1 MPPPQIKWDRYINR
15 YIRLWAVQYYGRIE
29 TKYLDHFSIINP
41 IPGSSVRGIYLTD
54 YLVRICTWR
63 RNSPCIR
70 YKSQSRD
77 PIIACQGYVSR
88 CDAGRMSRRSN
99 YWENGI
105 IDCPAAC
112 AGSGDVY
119 YLVLRETSII
129 KQFARKP
136 IKHEHFSKYLVSRSD
151 CCFWLIWQSS
161 VTFTASC

>member
-1 MPPPQIKWDRYINR
+1 MGSAVLWPHRNKISGSFFNHQPNT
-15 YIRLWAVQYYGRIE
+15 RLF
-29 TKYLDHFSIINP
+29 T
-41 IPGSSVRGIYLTD
+41 SSVRGIYLTD